1 MAYLKQGQEALL
13 SMFGKPPGSKPEY
26 RGAGPNRNEF
36 SLMRYKPAKLTPRLE
51 KSLAALRDQNNPMR
65 QTMIENIS
73 AGLDVGEDWYNTEE
87 LLDWFQTGYGPDEG
101 LRQYHEFL
109 DLVGATSPGSK
120 VPPNIGNATAVRER
134 MYNQTV
140 PRNSNMS
147 SGQKYMSDLAD
158 VENIADG
165 RALAKTRKKGYGH
178 KTGGLQELIVA
189 RQNQGAWSGL
199 AEPGVAPSKGSFT
212 ENPKPKGFT
221 ASLKGSER
229 NIAADLHFTR
239 YFGMASMDPEWLATG
254 GTEVGKEF
262 METMIAKYPKSK
274 KYFAKHASGNPGFNP
289 KKAVK
294 DGVIPIE
301 EMMENPIVWAQKPNT
316 AEYGH
321 MEDFM
326 FELGQELGLTG
337 PQTQAALWM
346 GASKKTGV
354 DPSSLTTFMGAMR
367 DRAATTAAKRGTT
380 PEQVLFD
387 MIMNKR
393 AMSVPFGAG
402 GVMGAL
408 GMQQPQPGTPE
419 SPLYYNMRG
428 L

>member
-13 SMFGKPPGSKPEY
+13 SLLGKPPGSKPEY

-36 SLMRYKPAKLTPRLE
+36 SLMRYKPEKLTPRLE
-51 KSLAALRDQNNPMR
+51 KSLTALRDPNNPMR
-65 QTMIENIS
+65 KTMIENIS

-87 LLDWFQTGYGPDEG
+87 LLDWFTTGYGPDEG

-134 MYNQTV
+134 MYSNEMV
-140 PRNSNMS
+140 PGSNMTV
-147 SGQKYMSDLAD
+147 GEQYMSDLAN

-165 RALAKTRKKGYGH
+165 RALAKTRKTGYGH

-189 RQNQGAWSGL
+189 RQNQGRFSGA

-221 ASLKGSER
+221 ASLKGSEK

-239 YFGMASMDPEWLATG
+239 YFGMASMDPECLATG
-254 GTEVGKEF
+254 GTEGGKEF

-289 KKAVK
+289 KAAVK

-301 EMMENPIVWAQKPNT
+301 EMMDNPIVWAQKPNT

-380 PEQVLFD
+380 PDQVLFD
-387 MIMNKR
+387 FIMNKR
-393 AMSVPFGAG
+393 AMSLPFAG
-402 GVMGAL
+402 GGIMGAL

-419 SPLYYNMRG
+419 SADYYNLRAQ
-428 L
+428 

>member
-13 SMFGKPPGSKPEY
+13 SLFGKPPGSKPEY
-26 RGAGPNRNEF
+26 RGAGPNRNEVEF
-36 SLMRYKPAKLTPRLE
+36 LRYKPAKLTARLE
-51 KSLAALRDQNNPMR
+51 KSLAALRDKNNPMR
-65 QTMIENIS
+65 QDMLKSINS
-73 AGLDVGEDWYNTEE
+73 GLEVGEDWYNSEE
-87 LLDWFQTGYGPDEG
+87 LLDWFRTGYGPDEG

-109 DLVGATSPGSK
+109 DLIGAASPGSK
-120 VPPNIGNATAVRER
+120 VLPNIGNASAIRER
-134 MYNQTV
+134 MYNQKV
-140 PRNSNMS
+140 GRNSNMS
-147 SGQKYMSDLAD
+147 AGEKYMDAAKD
-158 VENIADG
+158 VFSAADG
-165 RALAKTRKKGYGH
+165 RALAKTRAKGYGH
-178 KTGGLQELIVA
+178 KTAGNQEMIVG
-189 RQNQGAWSGL
+189 RQLRGEWAGN
-199 AEPGVAPSKGSFT
+199 AEPGVAPTKSSLVT
-212 ENPKPKGFT
+212 NPKPKGFT
-221 ASLKGSER
+221 ASLKGSEK

-239 YFGMASMDPEWLATG
+239 YFGMASKDPDWLATG
-254 GTEVGKEF
+254 GTEVGDEF
-262 METMIAKYPKSK
+262 MQEIIKKYPKAK
-274 KYFAKHASGNPGFNP
+274 KYFKINKNKKPGFNP
-289 KKAVK
+289 KKAVL

-301 EMMENPIVWAQKPNT
+301 EMEKSSTVWAQMPRD
-316 AEYGH
+316 AEYGA

-337 PQTQAALWM
+337 PQVQASLWM
-346 GASKKTGV
+346 GAARRTGV
-354 DPSSLTTFMGAMR
+354 DPTSQTTFMGAMR

-380 PEQVLFD
+380 ADQVLFD

>member
-1 MAYLKQGQEALL
+1 VAYLKQGQEALL

-36 SLMRYKPAKLTPRLE
+36 SFMRYKPEKLSPRLE
-51 KSLAALRDQNNPMR
+51 KSLSALRDKNNPMR
-65 QTMIENIS
+65 QDMLRSIN
-73 AGLDVGEDWYNTEE
+73 AGLEVGEDWYNSEE
-87 LLDWFQTGYGPDEG
+87 LLDWFTTGYGPDEG

-109 DLVGATSPGSK
+109 DLIGAASPGSK
-120 VPPNIGNATAVRER
+120 VIPNIGNATAIREKL
-134 MYNQTV
+134 YTD
-140 PRNSNMS
+140 PTYADKARNVFT
-147 SGQKYMSDLAD
+147 DA
-158 VENIADG
+158 EG
-165 RALAKTRKKGYGH
+165 RALAKERAPKYGH
-178 KTGGLQELIVA
+178 KTAGNQEMIVG
-189 RQNQGAWSGL
+189 RQLRGEFAGMPQ
-199 AEPGVAPSKGSFT
+199 PGVAPTKSSMV

-221 ASLKGSER
+221 ASLKGSEK

-239 YFGMASMDPEWLATG
+239 YFGMASKDPDWLATG
-254 GTEVGKEF
+254 GTEVGEAF
-262 METMIAKYPKSK
+262 MQDLIKKYPKVK
-274 KYFAKHASGNPGFNP
+274 KYFKVNKNGKPGFNP
-289 KKAVK
+289 KAAVV

-301 EMMENPIVWAQKPNT
+301 EMEKSSNVWAQMPRDR
-316 AEYGH
+316 EYGA

-337 PQTQAALWM
+337 PQVQASLWM
-346 GASKKTGV
+346 GAARRTGV
-354 DPSSLTTFMGAMR
+354 DPTSQTTFMGAMR

-419 SPLYYNMRG
+419 SPLYYNMRAQ
-428 L
+428 